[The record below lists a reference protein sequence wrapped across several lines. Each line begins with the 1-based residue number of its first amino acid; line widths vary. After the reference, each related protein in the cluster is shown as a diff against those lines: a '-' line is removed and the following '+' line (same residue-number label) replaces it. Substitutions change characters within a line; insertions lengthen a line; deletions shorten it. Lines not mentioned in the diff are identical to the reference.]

1 MTRYLPLA
9 LGLAL
14 ALLWQ
19 RNRANLA
26 RLRPPF
32 VREG

>member
-1 MTRYLPLA
+1 MKRYTPLL

-19 RNRANLA
+19 RNRANLV